1 MHLIS
6 PLMPVPQQWGEPGL
20 AGCPLNSPS
29 PIIPRLCIL
38 LCHIHKRLQH
48 FFQFAIK
55 QP

>member
-38 LCHIHKRLQH
+38 CAIYTNDCSI